1 MQTYNSRKIR
11 SALELLNKQVYI
23 KEPINDETF
32 LHILET
38 SNTTMALLK
47 NLMYHAPVETVHLL
61 DEIILHFDFDEY

>member
-1 MQTYNSRKIR
+1 MLTYNSRKIR
-11 SALELLNKQVYI
+11 SALDLLNKQVYT